1 MLAQQALILSVPSP
15 PPQTNLLQEKQ
26 SLRIRLGCS
35 LVTEPS
41 MCKALSS
48 VFSIK
53 EKQQILYTNSTQSV
67 LSHVGLT
74 QIYRKVFG
82 VQSFRM
88 AHVWPRITCLLQRKQ
103 RLGTMT
109 RPSQCHIRAVPLFAI
124 SGTEGRGEQV
134 PPLLLESGCSA
145 QNYTGIFTEAPSLTA
160 SEGEGTKKPTQVKRW
175 LQCAEDG

>member
-1 MLAQQALILSVPSP
+1 MPSP
-15 PPQTNLLQEKQ
+15 PPQTNLFQEKQ

-48 VFSIK
+48 VFSIE
-53 EKQQILYTNSTQSV
+53 EKQQQILYTNSTQSV

-88 AHVWPRITCLLQRKQ
+88 AHVWPRITCLRQRKQ

-109 RPSQCHIRAVPLFAI
+109 RPSQCYIRAVPLFAI
-124 SGTEGRGEQV
+124 SGTEGRGEQ
-134 PPLLLESGCSA
+134 PPP
-145 QNYTGIFTEAPSLTA
+145 NPSLGKRMFCTKLHRDIYRSSILNSVRGGRNRKA
-160 SEGEGTKKPTQVKRW
+160 NAGEEVAAV
-175 LQCAEDG
+175 C